1 LPTLPV
7 GATTEKLI
15 RRTGCCDDAGIA
27 DRIYL
32 TIRPSTGEPLSQK
45 QLANL
50 SHVAHAATAEI
61 CTDGSARLGFAADR
75 YSVET
80 ARGNLEMAARI
91 ELGAH
96 WRTRYDIAAIPI

>member
-1 LPTLPV
+1 LPTLPA

-15 RRTGCCDDAGIA
+15 SAERACCDDAGIA

-32 TIRPSTGEPLSQK
+32 TVRPSTGEPLSQK

-50 SHVAHAATAEI
+50 SRVAHAATAEI

-96 WRTRYDIAAIPI
+96 WRTRYDIAAC